1 MPLSFNKTF
10 SESEMQSHFYVFE
23 TLFISFNE
31 AEVFC
36 DKNNIPYDFIV
47 KTKFYINH

>member
-1 MPLSFNKTF
+1 MPISFNKTF
-10 SESEMQSHFYVFE
+10 RKSENQSHYYIFE
-23 TLFISFNE
+23 TLFISFSD
-31 AEVFC
+31 AEKFC